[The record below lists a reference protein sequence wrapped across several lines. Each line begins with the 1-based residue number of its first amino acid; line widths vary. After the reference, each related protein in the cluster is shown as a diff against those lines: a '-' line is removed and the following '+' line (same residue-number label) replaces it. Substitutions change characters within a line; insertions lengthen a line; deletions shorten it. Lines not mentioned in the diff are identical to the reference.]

1 MKNAIFLTLLQH
13 FSFQDR
19 WSSTPLVTGVH
30 FYIHSTQG
38 IKGVKYQYMKVTGW
52 SWFDT
57 AGTSLKEASSF
68 ETCVIP
74 LLFIRKNT
82 DQKSTFY
89 GNYHTHQDYITTER
103 ETQKTEF
110 KNWYINSFNR
120 VHAGK
125 SEKSKTKKELWVNRK
140 RVYLVPGIIDKTV

>member
-1 MKNAIFLTLLQH
+1 MKNAIFLTPLQH
-13 FSFQDR
+13 FSFQDA

-38 IKGVKYQYMKVTGW
+38 IKAIKYQYMKVTGW

-57 AGTSLKEASSF
+57 ARTSLKEASSF

-110 KNWYINSFNR
+110 KKWYTCKQFQQSSCREVREI
-120 VHAGK
+120 
-125 SEKSKTKKELWVNRK
+125 
-140 RVYLVPGIIDKTV
+140 